1 MDLSAARV
9 LITGASRGIGLEIA
23 RTLHAQGATIIG
35 TARSEASIAAAVEEL
50 DMIPVVGDLNDPAVA
65 DRVIDEALTHGP
77 IDVLIN
83 NEIGRAHV

>member
-23 RTLHAQGATIIG
+23 RTLRAQGATIIG

-65 DRVIDEALTHGP
+65 DRVID
-77 IDVLIN
+77 
-83 NEIGRAHV
+83 